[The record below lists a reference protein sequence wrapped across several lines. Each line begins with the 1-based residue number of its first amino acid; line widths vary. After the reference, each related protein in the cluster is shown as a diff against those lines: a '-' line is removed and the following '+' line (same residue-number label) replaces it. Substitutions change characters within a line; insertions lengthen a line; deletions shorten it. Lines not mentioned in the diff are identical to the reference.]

1 MKTEEG
7 ELFQQL
13 RDLLFEEEQREHEQL
28 AQVVHELHED
38 INTRQRLETK
48 VDPIVEDKFAYLK
61 EHFPELFGP
70 DIADAIAIQIR
81 ESQDA
86 MVEALYPI
94 IGKLI
99 KKYVSAEI
107 TSLSER
113 IDQQLDKAFSWEGW
127 VNRVRAWLAGVSY
140 SEWMLRHTIAPVIEE
155 VFVIEQHSS
164 LLLGSYSHQQL
175 LDRDMIAGMLTAIQG
190 FVQEA
195 FAQNQQTLEVI
206 EYESYRIVIKNFRS
220 FYIAVTVSG
229 VVDAAFKKELD
240 NTILDFAHQVLDQPV
255 PAMTA
260 REKDY
265 LSEPLTRYFTNIT
278 RERQ

>member
-13 RDLLFEEEQREHEQL
+13 RDLLFEEEQREHKQL
-28 AQVVHELHED
+28 AQVVQELHED

-70 DIADAIAIQIR
+70 AIADAISIQIR
-81 ESQDA
+81 ESQDT
-86 MVEALYPI
+86 MIEALYPI

-99 KKYVSAEI
+99 KKYITVEI
-107 TSLSER
+107 TALSEK
-113 IDQQLDKAFSWEGW
+113 IDQQLEKAFSWEGW
-127 VNRVRAWLAGVSY
+127 VSRARAWMAGVPY
-140 SEWMLRHTIAPVIEE
+140 SEWILRGAVAPVVEE

-164 LLLGSYSHQQL
+164 TLIGSYSRQQL
-175 LDRDMIAGMLTAIQG
+175 LDRDMIAGMLTAIQS

-195 FAQNQQTLEVI
+195 FTQDQQTLEVI
-206 EYESYRIVIKNFRS
+206 EYESYRIVVKNFRS

-240 NTILDFAHQVLDQPV
+240 DTLLDFANQVIDQPV
-255 PAMTA
+255 PAMTV
-260 REKDY
+260 RENDY
-265 LSEPLTRYFTNIT
+265 LSEPLAQYFLKLT
-278 RERQ
+278 REHK